1 MWNEVIDDKTRTALL
16 EEAGFFH
23 DTCLTELRYVSGA
36 YVGENLGMYPINDK
50 RKVNVF
56 IKRQEVERNTI
67 ELEFSGIE
75 YLKLFPYDEE
85 YTCEILGVTLIL
97 EDGKIFWCDCDDHGT
112 VCISGITCLIAH
124 SVHCETTGFR
134 GCIYNISART
144 HTKRINT
151 SAICTLMGYF
161 IAGCTK

>member
-23 DTCLTELRYVSGA
+23 DTCLMELRYVSGA
-36 YVGENLGMYPINDK
+36 YVGENLGMYSINDK

-56 IKRQEVERNTI
+56 IQRQEVERNTI

-97 EDGKIFWCDCDDHGT
+97 EDGKIFWCDCDG
-112 VCISGITCLIAH
+112 ISKEEFPDYRGISICASELRWRW
-124 SVHCETTGFR
+124 VDGNNLETER
-134 GCIYNISART
+134 
-144 HTKRINT
+144 K
-151 SAICTLMGYF
+151 
-161 IAGCTK
+161 